1 MPGIHKMFWILN
13 ILMWILFI
21 FLKFSNPG
29 FIATDVLAFEK
40 ASKMVN
46 LFLHSSGLLAEV
58 SLRLYIYS
66 AGQQE
71 SRKCIFMFNA
81 VFLTIG

>member
-46 LFLHSSGLLAEV
+46 LFLHSSWPA
-58 SLRLYIYS
+58 S
-66 AGQQE
+66 
-71 SRKCIFMFNA
+71 
-81 VFLTIG
+81 